1 MRHISFGSALREA
14 RIAKGLDYDTVA
26 RRLRIRPDILQAI
39 EDGDFERMPPKGYA
53 TNMINA
59 YARFLGLNPSDV
71 THMYLDEVYAYQIGR
86 AHEDVAQN
94 RYLHRNTSAAT
105 YRSGSSANRFQ
116 ADSYGET
123 PIYGTATSRG
133 RRNGGV
139 ARQGRMMV
147 EHDEMDFQ
155 QQPQRRATQQNTTG
169 SRTSSPEQQ
178 VHPSRRSAMTDGQYL
193 NVYANPQQQGFDWR
207 SKLPFI
213 IGGVIVLI
221 LIIVICN
228 MAFCSHQD
236 TEEKIPVTGVSS
248 SQEATGEGET
258 QQPVVTEQPPT
269 DFTLSY
275 EVASGKEV
283 YIEVYVDGKA
293 QIANDVTGPSSNSFT
308 SSDTIRFVCTDP
320 DAVTVKVNDEA
331 QTLTAS
337 SRGIVNVT
345 YKFSEILDQWYADH
359 PDVPKPNSGS
369 TSTKDASSSGSTK
382 SGTSGSGTSGSG
394 SSGSSGSGS
403 SSQSN

>member
-59 YARFLGLNPSDV
+59 YARFLGLNPSDI

-105 YRSGSSANRFQ
+105 YRSGANTSRFQ

-147 EHDEMDFQ
+147 DHDEMDFQ
-155 QQPQRRATQQNTTG
+155 QQPKRQTQENTTS
-169 SRTSSPEQQ
+169 SRGSSPEQQ

-193 NVYANPQQQGFDWR
+193 NVYANPKQQGFDWR

-213 IGGVIVLI
+213 IGGAIVVIL
-221 LIIVICN
+221 LIVICN
-228 MAFCSHQD
+228 MAFCSHPESD
-236 TEEKIPVTGVSS
+236 EKIPVTGVSTT
-248 SQEATGEGET
+248 QDANGESDTE
-258 QQPVVTEQPPT
+258 QPVVTEQPPT
-269 DFTLSY
+269 NFTLSY
-275 EVASGKEV
+275 DVASGKEV

-293 QIANDVTGPSSNSFT
+293 QIANDVTGPSSNSYT

-320 DAVTVKVNDEA
+320 DAVTVKVDGQD

-337 SRGIVNVT
+337 SRGVVNVT

-359 PDVPKPNSGS
+359 PNVPKPGSGS
-369 TSTKDASSSGSTK
+369 SASGDT
-382 SGTSGSGTSGSG
+382 G
-394 SSGSSGSGS
+394 SSGSSSQTSESKSKTETSGSTGS
-403 SSQSN
+403 SSSSQNN

>member
-105 YRSGSSANRFQ
+105 YRSSSNTNRFQ

-123 PIYGTATSRG
+123 PIYGTSTSRG

-155 QQPQRRATQQNTTG
+155 QQPRRHAAQQNASG
-169 SRTSSPEQQ
+169 SRNSSPEQQ
-178 VHPSRRSAMTDGQYL
+178 VHPSRRSAMADGQYL
-193 NVYANPQQQGFDWR
+193 NVYANPQQGFDWR

-221 LIIVICN
+221 LVIVICN

-236 TEEKIPVTGVSS
+236 TDEKIPVTGVST
-248 SQEATGEGET
+248 SQEATGESET

-293 QIANDVTGPSSNSFT
+293 QIANDVTGPSSNSYT

-320 DAVTVKVNDEA
+320 DAVTVTVDGEA

-359 PDVPKPNSGS
+359 PDVSKPNSGLANGNG
-369 TSTKDASSSGSTK
+369 TSAGGSSKSGSSGT
-382 SGTSGSGTSGSG
+382 G

-403 SSQSN
+403 SSENN

>member
-105 YRSGSSANRFQ
+105 FRSSSNTNRFQ

-123 PIYGTATSRG
+123 PIYGTSTSRG

-155 QQPQRRATQQNTTG
+155 QQPRRHAAQQNASG
-169 SRTSSPEQQ
+169 ARNSSPEQQ
-178 VHPSRRSAMTDGQYL
+178 VHPSRRSAMADGQYL
-193 NVYANPQQQGFDWR
+193 NVYANPQQGFDWR

-221 LIIVICN
+221 LVIVICN

-236 TEEKIPVTGVSS
+236 TDEKIPVTGVST
-248 SQEATGEGET
+248 SQEATGESET

-293 QIANDVTGPSSNSFT
+293 QIANDVTGPSSNSYT
-308 SSDTIRFVCTDP
+308 SSGTIRFVCTDP
-320 DAVTVKVNDEA
+320 DAVTVTVNGEA

-359 PDVPKPNSGS
+359 PDVSKPNSGS
-369 TSTKDASSSGSTK
+369 TNGNDTSAGGSSKSGSSGT
-382 SGTSGSGTSGSG
+382 G

-403 SSQSN
+403 SSENN

>member
-26 RRLRIRPDILQAI
+26 RRLRIRPDILQTI

-86 AHEDVAQN
+86 AHEVVARN

-105 YRSGSSANRFQ
+105 YRSNSNTNRFQ

-123 PIYGTATSRG
+123 PIYGTSTSRG

-155 QQPQRRATQQNTTG
+155 QQPRRHAAQQNASG
-169 SRTSSPEQQ
+169 SRNSSPEQQ
-178 VHPSRRSAMTDGQYL
+178 VHPSRRSAMADGQYL
-193 NVYANPQQQGFDWR
+193 NVYANPQQGFDWR

-221 LIIVICN
+221 LVIVICN

-236 TEEKIPVTGVSS
+236 TDEKIPVTGVST
-248 SQEATGEGET
+248 SQEATGESET

-293 QIANDVTGPSSNSFT
+293 QIANDVTGPSSNSYT

-320 DAVTVKVNDEA
+320 DAVTVTVDGEA

-359 PDVPKPNSGS
+359 PDVSKPNSGS
-369 TSTKDASSSGSTK
+369 TNGNGTSAGGSSKSGSSGT
-382 SGTSGSGTSGSG
+382 G

-403 SSQSN
+403 SSENN

>member
-105 YRSGSSANRFQ
+105 YRSSSNTNRFQ

-123 PIYGTATSRG
+123 PIYGTSTSRG

-155 QQPQRRATQQNTTG
+155 QQPRRHAAQQNASG
-169 SRTSSPEQQ
+169 SRNSSPEQQ
-178 VHPSRRSAMTDGQYL
+178 VHPSRRSAMADGKYL
-193 NVYANPQQQGFDWR
+193 NVYANPQQGFDWR

-221 LIIVICN
+221 LVIVICN

-236 TEEKIPVTGVSS
+236 TDEKIPVTGVST
-248 SQEATGEGET
+248 SQEATGESET

-293 QIANDVTGPSSNSFT
+293 QIANDVTGPSSNSYT

-320 DAVTVKVNDEA
+320 DAVTVTVDGEA

-359 PDVPKPNSGS
+359 PDVSKPNSGS
-369 TSTKDASSSGSTK
+369 TNGNGTSAGGSSKSGSSGT
-382 SGTSGSGTSGSG
+382 G

-403 SSQSN
+403 SSENN

>member
-26 RRLRIRPDILQAI
+26 RRLRIRLDILQAI

-105 YRSGSSANRFQ
+105 YRSSSNTNRFQ

-123 PIYGTATSRG
+123 PIYGTSTSRG

-155 QQPQRRATQQNTTG
+155 QQPRRHAAQQNASG
-169 SRTSSPEQQ
+169 SRNSSPEQQ
-178 VHPSRRSAMTDGQYL
+178 VHPSRRSAMADGQYL
-193 NVYANPQQQGFDWR
+193 NVYANPQQGFDWR

-213 IGGVIVLI
+213 FGGVIVLI
-221 LIIVICN
+221 LVIVICN

-236 TEEKIPVTGVSS
+236 TDEKIPVTGVST
-248 SQEATGEGET
+248 SQEATGESET

-293 QIANDVTGPSSNSFT
+293 QIANDVTGPSSNSYI

-320 DAVTVKVNDEA
+320 DAVTVTVDGEA

-359 PDVPKPNSGS
+359 PDVSKPNSGS
-369 TSTKDASSSGSTK
+369 TNGNGTSAGGSSKSGSSGT
-382 SGTSGSGTSGSG
+382 G

-403 SSQSN
+403 SSENN

>member
-71 THMYLDEVYAYQIGR
+71 THMYLDEVYAYQICR

-105 YRSGSSANRFQ
+105 YRSSSNTNRFQ

-123 PIYGTATSRG
+123 PIYGTSTSRG

-155 QQPQRRATQQNTTG
+155 QQPRRHAAQQNASG
-169 SRTSSPEQQ
+169 SRNSSPEQQ
-178 VHPSRRSAMTDGQYL
+178 VHPSRRSAMADGQYL
-193 NVYANPQQQGFDWR
+193 NVYANPQQGFDWR

-221 LIIVICN
+221 LVIVICN

-236 TEEKIPVTGVSS
+236 TDEKIPVTGVST
-248 SQEATGEGET
+248 SQEATGESET

-293 QIANDVTGPSSNSFT
+293 QIANDVTGPSSNSYT

-320 DAVTVKVNDEA
+320 DAVTVTVDGEA

-359 PDVPKPNSGS
+359 PDVSKPNSGS
-369 TSTKDASSSGSTK
+369 TNGNGTSAGGSSKSGSSGT
-382 SGTSGSGTSGSG
+382 G

-403 SSQSN
+403 SSENN

>member
-105 YRSGSSANRFQ
+105 YRSGTNANRFQ
-116 ADSYGET
+116 PDSYGET

-155 QQPQRRATQQNTTG
+155 SQPQRRSTQANTSS
-169 SRTSSPEQQ
+169 SRTAAPEQQ
-178 VHPSRRSAMTDGQYL
+178 VHPSRHSAMTDGQYL
-193 NVYANPQQQGFDWR
+193 NVYANPRQQGFDWR

-213 IGGVIVLI
+213 IGGVIVVI

-228 MAFCSHQD
+228 IAFCSHQE
-236 TEEKIPVTGVSS
+236 TNETIPVTGVSTT
-248 SQEATGEGET
+248 QETTGDEGS

-269 DFTLSY
+269 DFTLAY

-283 YIEVYVDGKA
+283 YIEVYVD
-293 QIANDVTGPSSNSFT
+293 
-308 SSDTIRFVCTDP
+308 
-320 DAVTVKVNDEA
+320 
-331 QTLTAS
+331 
-337 SRGIVNVT
+337 
-345 YKFSEILDQWYADH
+345 EIGRAH
-359 PDVPKPNSGS
+359 V
-369 TSTKDASSSGSTK
+369 
-382 SGTSGSGTSGSG
+382 
-394 SSGSSGSGS
+394 
-403 SSQSN
+403 

>member
-105 YRSGSSANRFQ
+105 YRSSSNTNRFQ

-123 PIYGTATSRG
+123 PIYGTSTSRG

-155 QQPQRRATQQNTTG
+155 QQPRRHAAQQNASG
-169 SRTSSPEQQ
+169 SRNSSPEQQ
-178 VHPSRRSAMTDGQYL
+178 VHPSRRSAMADGQYL
-193 NVYANPQQQGFDWR
+193 NVYANPQQRFDWR

-221 LIIVICN
+221 LVIVICN

-236 TEEKIPVTGVSS
+236 TDEKIPVTGVST
-248 SQEATGEGET
+248 SQEATGESET
-258 QQPVVTEQPPT
+258 QQPVVTEQSPT

-293 QIANDVTGPSSNSFT
+293 QIANDVTGPSSNSYT

-320 DAVTVKVNDEA
+320 DAVTVTVDGEA

-359 PDVPKPNSGS
+359 PDVSKPNNGSTNGNGTSAGGSSKSGS
-369 TSTKDASSSGSTK
+369 
-382 SGTSGSGTSGSG
+382 SGTG

-403 SSQSN
+403 SSENN